1 MRQIRSIMIVCSLLN
16 AIICTGQFNEIQV
29 KETWDYM
36 AEKKPYNSSSVGLTD
51 YALQVDP
58 YSVYGYGEALGFA
71 CEGYMVIYEV
81 TKDKAYLIHALN
93 RFLVAVAWRKENLR
107 FNNSLNKDGILLWT
121 MAHWTKCELPLKSG
135 Q

>member
-1 MRQIRSIMIVCSLLN
+1 
-16 AIICTGQFNEIQV
+16 
-29 KETWDYM
+29 
-36 AEKKPYNSSSVGLTD
+36 
-51 YALQVDP
+51 
-58 YSVYGYGEALGFA
+58 
-71 CEGYMVIYEV
+71 MVIYEV